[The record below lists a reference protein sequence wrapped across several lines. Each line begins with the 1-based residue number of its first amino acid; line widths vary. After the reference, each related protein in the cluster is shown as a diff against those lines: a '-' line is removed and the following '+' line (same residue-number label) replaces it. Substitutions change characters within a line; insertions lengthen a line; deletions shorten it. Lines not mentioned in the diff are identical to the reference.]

1 MIAGAQSS
9 VGGRVRI
16 VKSLVAMGAVAATA
30 TALAVA
36 PALADPVNS
45 HYRSITPQ
53 PYDVV
58 GAGSATTQN
67 MVNALSVAYN
77 KTVRRHNSSHPF
89 ILSWDAT
96 PPHNPNLLT
105 QQIHTKAGC
114 PKNLRPD
121 GSSNGIKDMGSYGT
135 VKYRGKTYPCINF
148 ARSSRPRSTTDPA
161 NGPGGVSFVILAK
174 DAVTY
179 ATTAVTNVPN
189 NLTTAQLTEIFGCSI
204 PAGNGFLAN
213 TWGALL
219 GAGAK
224 DPTGSP
230 APVLPQAG
238 SGTLSFFAGDLG
250 VATTEPTCGPAAAL
264 PATQDPEENE
274 GVANIFRVGNVST
287 GAPNPN
293 VLYPFSIGSYIA
305 QEFHSPKPGHKVGK
319 GQNHFGNDFRGVL
332 KLDELNGTQ
341 PTVTVGKAK
350 FVTINPKFSALF
362 QRYVYDV
369 VPYSTDKTHIPAGLE
384 KWFDSATVK
393 GAPHGYFCQKGQ
405 NSIIENYGFLPTPFC
420 GLLGA

>member
-1 MIAGAQSS
+1 
-9 VGGRVRI
+9 VRI

-45 HYRSITPQ
+45 HYKAVSPQ

-58 GAGSATTQN
+58 GVGSATTEN
-67 MVNALSVAYN
+67 MVDALTVAYN
-77 KTVRRHNSSHPF
+77 KTVKHHNASHPF
-89 ILSWDAT
+89 IFSWDAT
-96 PPHNPNLLT
+96 PPHNPNFLT
-105 QQIHTKAGC
+105 QQIHLKAGC
-114 PKNLRPD
+114 AKVLRPD
-121 GSSNGIKDMGSYGT
+121 GSSNGIKAIGTEGS
-135 VKYRGKTYPCINF
+135 VKYKGKTYPCVNF
-148 ARSSRPRSTTDPA
+148 ARSSRPRSTTDPI
-161 NGPGGVSFVILAK
+161 NGPTGVSFVILAK

-179 ATTAVTNVPN
+179 ATTANSNAPN
-189 NLTTAQLTEIFGCSI
+189 NLTTAQLALIFGCDI
-204 PAGNGFLAN
+204 PAANGDPAN
-213 TWGALL
+213 SWGALL
-219 GAGAK
+219 GNSVK
-224 DPTGSP
+224 DPTGLV

-238 SGTLSFFAGDLG
+238 SGTLAFWAGDLG

-274 GVANIFRVGNVST
+274 GIDNVFRVGDVAS

-293 VLYPFSIGSYIA
+293 VIYPFSIGSYVA

-319 GQNHFGNDFRGVL
+319 GQNHFGYDIRGVL
-332 KLDELNGTQ
+332 QLNELNNTQ
-341 PTVTVGKAK
+341 PTVTVGSGKSK
-350 FVTINPKFSALF
+350 HVTINPKFSSAF

-384 KWFDSATVK
+384 KWFDPAKVK

-405 NSIIENYGFLPTPFC
+405 NAIIEDYGFLPTPFC
-420 GLLGA
+420 GFLGA